1 MNIKRFILGIV
12 TFIFML
18 PYLSSG
24 QDLRKQI
31 MGAQR
36 KVMREVKRTN
46 RDVNKV
52 KKVFWI

>member
-1 MNIKRFILGIV
+1 
-12 TFIFML
+12 ML
-18 PYLSSG
+18 PSLSSG

-52 KKVFWI
+52 KKVFGSSKKRSILPLIHQI

>member
-1 MNIKRFILGIV
+1 MNIKRFTLGIV

-18 PYLSSG
+18 PSLSSG

-52 KKVFWI
+52 KKV